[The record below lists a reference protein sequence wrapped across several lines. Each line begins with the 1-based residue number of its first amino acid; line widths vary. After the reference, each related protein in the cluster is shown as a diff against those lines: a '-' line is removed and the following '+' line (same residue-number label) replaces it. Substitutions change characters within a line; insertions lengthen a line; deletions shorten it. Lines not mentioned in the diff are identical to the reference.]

1 MTQRLY
7 LIDSHLF
14 ENRCTVLSCVPAK
27 EGYDVIVDGTVFF
40 PNKGGQPC
48 DTGKLGAVRVTDVR
62 ENGDELILRTD
73 GPLAVGETVT
83 GHIDEGRR
91 LDIMEQHT
99 GEHVLSWC
107 AYKLFDAVNVG
118 FHCALTYATLDLDK
132 PLTSEQVV
140 EMEDMA
146 NDLVRK
152 NLPVTAKIYDSEDDL
167 ADVPLRKHTEGLTA
181 PIRVVSIEGADSCTC
196 CAPHVHSTG
205 EIGVIKI
212 VSAVAYKGGMRMTFL
227 CGGRAL
233 RQFRRLQTTVD
244 AIARKFSTAG
254 EEVFS
259 AVEKQEA
266 ELKEV
271 KKEKAALTARLEE
284 YLTAELRAQAEEV
297 KGKKLLV
304 RLTETDPK
312 RLRPLAL
319 ATLPEKG
326 LTLLLTEKNGQVTY
340 VLCSSGLKLDM
351 GEVIPAVNIALGG
364 KGGGRG
370 TLAQGSAPTP
380 SGLSETVEQL
390 RDYLRNLL
398 KARTLS

>member
-1 MTQRLY
+1 MTERLY
-7 LIDSHLF
+7 LVDSHLF
-14 ENRCTVLSCVPAK
+14 ENECTVLSCAPGK
-27 EGYDVIVDGTVFF
+27 EGFDVIVDRTVFF

-48 DTGKLGAVRVTDVR
+48 DTGVLGGVRVVDVR
-62 ENGDELILRTD
+62 EVGEDLVLRTE
-73 GPLAVGETVT
+73 GPLPAGAVVT

-132 PLTSEQVV
+132 PLTPEQVM

-146 NDLVRK
+146 NGLVRR
-152 NLPVTAKIYDSEDDL
+152 NLPVTAAIYESEEAL
-167 ADVPLRKHTEGLTA
+167 QGVPLRKHAEGLVA
-181 PIRVVSIEGADSCTC
+181 PIRVVSIRDADSCTC
-196 CAPHVHSTG
+196 CAPHVRSTG

-227 CGGRAL
+227 CGGRAMK
-233 RQFRRLQTTVD
+233 QFQKLQAAVD

-254 EEVFS
+254 DEVLS

-266 ELKEV
+266 ELKAI
-271 KKEKAALTARLEE
+271 KKEKADLTGRLEE
-284 YLTAELRAQAEEV
+284 YLTAELKAQAEDV

-304 RLTETDPK
+304 RLTDTDPK

-326 LTLLLTEKNGQVTY
+326 LTLLLTDKNGQLSY
-340 VLCSSGLKLDM
+340 VLCANGLKLDM
-351 GEVIPAVNIALGG
+351 GELIPAVNLALGG
-364 KGGGRG
+364 RGGGRG

-380 SGLSETVEQL
+380 TGLFETVEQL
-390 RDYLRNLL
+390 KTYLKQRLAN
-398 KARTLS
+398 

>member
-14 ENRCTVLSCVPAK
+14 ENQCTVLSCVPTK
-27 EGYDVIVDGTVFF
+27 EGYDVIVDSTVFF

-48 DTGKLGAVRVTDVR
+48 DTGVLGGVRVTDVR
-62 ENGDELILRTD
+62 EAGEELVLRTD
-73 GPLAVGETVT
+73 APLPVGATVT
-83 GHIDEGRR
+83 GRIDEGRR

-132 PLTSEQVV
+132 PLTPEQVT
-140 EMEDMA
+140 EMETMA
-146 NDLVRK
+146 NDLARK
-152 NLPVTAKIYDSEDDL
+152 NLPVTAAVYDSEEDL
-167 ADVPLRKHTEGLTA
+167 KGVPLRKHAEGLIA
-181 PIRVVSIEGADSCTC
+181 PIRVVSIQDADSCTC

-205 EIGVIKI
+205 EIGAIKI
-212 VSAVAYKGGMRMTFL
+212 VSAAAYKGGMRMTFL

-233 RQFRRLQTTVD
+233 RQFQKLQAAVD
-244 AIARKFSTAG
+244 AIARRFSTAG
-254 EEVFS
+254 EEVLS

-284 YLTAELRAQAEEV
+284 YLTTELKAQAEDV

-319 ATLPEKG
+319 STLPEKG
-326 LTLLLTEKNGQVTY
+326 LTLLLAEKNGQLSY
-340 VLCSSGLKLDM
+340 VLCANGLKLDM
-351 GEVIPAVNIALGG
+351 GELIPAVNLALGG
-364 KGGGRG
+364 RGGGRG

-380 SGLSETVEQL
+380 SGLPETVEQL
-390 RDYLRNLL
+390 RTYLRQRLTN
-398 KARTLS
+398 

>member
-1 MTQRLY
+1 MTERLY
-7 LIDSHLF
+7 LVDSHLF
-14 ENRCTVLSCVPAK
+14 ENECTVLSCEPAK
-27 EGYDVIVDGTVFF
+27 EGFDVMVDRTVFF

-48 DTGKLGAVRVTDVR
+48 DTGILGGVKVVDVR
-62 ENGDELILRTD
+62 ESGDELILRTE
-73 GPLAVGETVT
+73 GPLAVGAAVT
-83 GHIDEGRR
+83 GHIDEERR

-132 PLTSEQVV
+132 PLTPEQVT

-146 NDLVRK
+146 NGLVRR
-152 NLPVTAKIYDSEDDL
+152 NLPVTATIYDSEEDL
-167 ADVPLRKHTEGLTA
+167 AGVPLRKHAEGLIA
-181 PIRVVSIEGADSCTC
+181 PIRVVSIEDADSCTC

-205 EIGVIKI
+205 EIGAIKI

-227 CGGRAL
+227 CGGRAMK
-233 RQFRRLQTTVD
+233 QFQKLQTAVD

-254 EEVFS
+254 DEVLS

-266 ELKEV
+266 ELKAV
-271 KKEKAALTARLEE
+271 KKEKADLTARLEG
-284 YLTAELRAQAEEV
+284 YLTAELKAQAEDV

-304 RLTETDPK
+304 KLTDTDPK

-326 LTLLLTEKNGQVTY
+326 LTLLLTERNGQLSY
-340 VLCSSGLKLDM
+340 VLCANGLKLDM
-351 GEVIPAVNIALGG
+351 GELIPAVNLALGG
-364 KGGGRG
+364 RGGGRG

-380 SGLSETVEQL
+380 SGLPETVEQL
-390 RDYLRNLL
+390 RTYLKQRLAN
-398 KARTLS
+398 

>member
-1 MTQRLY
+1 MTERLY

-14 ENRCTVLSCVPAK
+14 ENQCTVLSCEPAK
-27 EGYDVIVDGTVFF
+27 EGFDVMVDRTVFF

-48 DTGKLGAVRVTDVR
+48 DTGVLGGVKVVDVR
-62 ENGDELILRTD
+62 ESGDELILRTE
-73 GPLAVGETVT
+73 GPLPVGAAVT
-83 GHIDEGRR
+83 GHIDEKRR

-132 PLTSEQVV
+132 PLTSEQVT

-146 NDLVRK
+146 NGLVRK
-152 NLPVTAKIYDSEDDL
+152 NLPVTATIYDSEEDL
-167 ADVPLRKHTEGLTA
+167 AGVPLRKHAEGLIA
-181 PIRVVSIEGADSCTC
+181 PIRVVSIEDADSCTC

-205 EIGVIKI
+205 EIGAIKI

-227 CGGRAL
+227 CGGRAMK
-233 RQFRRLQTTVD
+233 QFQKLQTAVD

-254 EEVFS
+254 DEVLS

-266 ELKEV
+266 ELKAV
-271 KKEKAALTARLEE
+271 KKEKADLTARLEG
-284 YLTAELRAQAEEV
+284 YLTAELKAQAEDV

-304 RLTETDPK
+304 KLTDTDPK

-326 LTLLLTEKNGQVTY
+326 LTLLLTERNGQLSY
-340 VLCSSGLKLDM
+340 VLCANGLKLDM
-351 GEVIPAVNIALGG
+351 GELIPAVNLALGG
-364 KGGGRG
+364 RGGGRG

-380 SGLSETVEQL
+380 SGLPETVEQL
-390 RDYLRNLL
+390 RTYLKQRLAN
-398 KARTLS
+398 

>member
-1 MTQRLY
+1 MTERLY
-7 LIDSHLF
+7 LVDSHLF
-14 ENRCTVLSCVPAK
+14 ENECTVLSCAPGK
-27 EGYDVIVDGTVFF
+27 EGFDVIVDRTVFF

-48 DTGKLGAVRVTDVR
+48 DTGVLGGVRVVDVR
-62 ENGDELILRTD
+62 EVGEDLVLRTE
-73 GPLAVGETVT
+73 GPLPAGAVVT

-132 PLTSEQVV
+132 PLTPEQVM

-146 NDLVRK
+146 NGLVRR
-152 NLPVTAKIYDSEDDL
+152 NLPVTAAIYESEEAL
-167 ADVPLRKHTEGLTA
+167 QGVPLRKHAEGLVA
-181 PIRVVSIEGADSCTC
+181 PIRVVSIQDADSCTC
-196 CAPHVHSTG
+196 CAPHVRSTG

-233 RQFRRLQTTVD
+233 KQFQKLQGTVD

-254 EEVFS
+254 DEVLS

-266 ELKEV
+266 ELKAI
-271 KKEKAALTARLEE
+271 KKEKADLTGRLEE
-284 YLTAELRAQAEEV
+284 YLTAELKAQAEDV

-304 RLTETDPK
+304 RLTDTDPK

-326 LTLLLTEKNGQVTY
+326 LTLLLTDKNGQLSY
-340 VLCSSGLKLDM
+340 VLCANGLKLDM
-351 GEVIPAVNIALGG
+351 GELIPAVNLALGG
-364 KGGGRG
+364 RGGGRG

-380 SGLSETVEQL
+380 TGLFETVEQL
-390 RDYLRNLL
+390 KTYLKQRLAN
-398 KARTLS
+398 

>member
-1 MTQRLY
+1 MTERLY

-14 ENRCTVLSCVPAK
+14 ENQCTVLSCEPAK
-27 EGYDVIVDGTVFF
+27 EGFDVMVDRTVFF

-48 DTGKLGAVRVTDVR
+48 DTGVLGGVKVVDVR
-62 ENGDELILRTD
+62 ESGDELILRTE
-73 GPLAVGETVT
+73 GPLPVGETVT
-83 GHIDEGRR
+83 GHIDEKRR

-132 PLTSEQVV
+132 PLTSEQVT

-146 NDLVRK
+146 NGLVRK
-152 NLPVTAKIYDSEDDL
+152 NLPVTATIYDSEEDL
-167 ADVPLRKHTEGLTA
+167 AGVPLRKHAEGLIA
-181 PIRVVSIEGADSCTC
+181 PIRVVSIEDADSCTC

-205 EIGVIKI
+205 EIGAIKI

-227 CGGRAL
+227 CGGRAMK
-233 RQFRRLQTTVD
+233 QFQKLQAAVD

-254 EEVFS
+254 DEVLS

-266 ELKEV
+266 ELKAV
-271 KKEKAALTARLEE
+271 KKEKADLTARLEG
-284 YLTAELRAQAEEV
+284 YLTAELKAQAEDV

-304 RLTETDPK
+304 KLTDTDPK

-326 LTLLLTEKNGQVTY
+326 LTLLLTERNGQLSY
-340 VLCSSGLKLDM
+340 VLCANGLKLDM
-351 GEVIPAVNIALGG
+351 GELIPAVNLALGG
-364 KGGGRG
+364 RGGGRG

-380 SGLSETVEQL
+380 SGLPETVEQL
-390 RDYLRNLL
+390 RTYLKQRLAN
-398 KARTLS
+398 

>member
-1 MTQRLY
+1 MTERLY

-14 ENRCTVLSCVPAK
+14 ENQCTVLSCEPAK
-27 EGYDVIVDGTVFF
+27 EGFDVMVDRTVFF

-48 DTGKLGAVRVTDVR
+48 DTGILGGVKVVDVR
-62 ENGDELILRTD
+62 ESGDELNLRTD
-73 GPLAVGETVT
+73 VPLPVAAAVT
-83 GHIDEGRR
+83 GHIDEKRR

-132 PLTSEQVV
+132 PLTSEQVT

-146 NDLVRK
+146 NGLVRR
-152 NLPVTAKIYDSEDDL
+152 NLPVTATIYDSEEDL
-167 ADVPLRKHTEGLTA
+167 AGVPLRKHAEGLIA
-181 PIRVVSIEGADSCTC
+181 PIRVVSIEDADSCTC

-205 EIGVIKI
+205 EIGAIKI

-227 CGGRAL
+227 CGGRAMK
-233 RQFRRLQTTVD
+233 QFQKLQTAVD

-254 EEVFS
+254 DEVLS

-266 ELKEV
+266 ELKAV
-271 KKEKAALTARLEE
+271 KKEKADLTARLEG
-284 YLTAELRAQAEEV
+284 YLTAELKAQAEDV

-304 RLTETDPK
+304 KLTDTDPK

-326 LTLLLTEKNGQVTY
+326 LTLLLTERNGQLSY
-340 VLCSSGLKLDM
+340 VLCANGLKLDM
-351 GEVIPAVNIALGG
+351 GELIPAVNLALGG
-364 KGGGRG
+364 RGGGRG

-380 SGLSETVEQL
+380 SGLPETVEQL
-390 RDYLRNLL
+390 RTYLKQRLAN
-398 KARTLS
+398 

>member
-1 MTQRLY
+1 MTERLY
-7 LIDSHLF
+7 LVDSHLF
-14 ENRCTVLSCVPAK
+14 ENECTVLSCAPGK
-27 EGYDVIVDGTVFF
+27 EGFDVMVDRTVFF

-48 DTGKLGAVRVTDVR
+48 DTGILGGVKVVDVR
-62 ENGDELILRTD
+62 ESGDELILRTE
-73 GPLAVGETVT
+73 GPLPVGETVT
-83 GHIDEGRR
+83 GHIDEERR

-132 PLTSEQVV
+132 PLTPEQVT

-146 NDLVRK
+146 NGLVRR
-152 NLPVTAKIYDSEDDL
+152 NLPVTATIYDSEEDL
-167 ADVPLRKHTEGLTA
+167 AGVPLRKHAEGLIA
-181 PIRVVSIEGADSCTC
+181 PIRVVSIEDADSCTC

-205 EIGVIKI
+205 EIGAIKI

-227 CGGRAL
+227 CGGRAMK
-233 RQFRRLQTTVD
+233 QFQKLQTAVD

-254 EEVFS
+254 DEVLS

-266 ELKEV
+266 ELKAV
-271 KKEKAALTARLEE
+271 KKEKADLTARLEG
-284 YLTAELRAQAEEV
+284 YLTAELKAQAEDV

-304 RLTETDPK
+304 KLTDTDPK

-326 LTLLLTEKNGQVTY
+326 LTLLLTERNGQLSY
-340 VLCSSGLKLDM
+340 VLCANGLKLDM
-351 GEVIPAVNIALGG
+351 GELIPAVNLALGG
-364 KGGGRG
+364 RGGGRG

-380 SGLSETVEQL
+380 SGLPETVEQL
-390 RDYLRNLL
+390 RTYLKQRLAN
-398 KARTLS
+398 

>member
-1 MTQRLY
+1 MTERLY

-14 ENRCTVLSCVPAK
+14 ENECTVLACTPAK
-27 EGYDVIVDGTVFF
+27 EGFDVIVDKTVFF

-48 DTGKLGAVRVTDVR
+48 DTGVLGGVTVTDVR
-62 ENGDELILRTD
+62 EQGDELVLRTD
-73 GPLAVGETVT
+73 GPLTVGALVT

-99 GEHVLSWC
+99 GEHLLSWC
-107 AYKLFDAVNVG
+107 AYKLFDAMNVG

-132 PLTSEQVV
+132 PLTAEQLA
-140 EMEDMA
+140 EMENMA
-146 NDLVRK
+146 NDLIRR
-152 NLPVTAKIYDSEDDL
+152 NLAVTATVYETEDDL
-167 ADVPLRKHTEGLTA
+167 KDVPLRKHAEGLVA
-181 PIRVVSIEGADSCTC
+181 PIRVVSIQGADSCTC
-196 CAPHVHSTG
+196 CAPHVHFTG
-205 EIGVIKI
+205 EVGLAKI

-233 RQFRRLQTTVD
+233 KQFQKLQSSVD
-244 AIARKFSTAG
+244 AIARRFSTAAD
-254 EEVFS
+254 EVLS

-284 YLTAELRAQAEEV
+284 YLTAELKSQAEDL

-304 RLTETDPK
+304 RLTDVDPK

-319 ATLPEKG
+319 STLPEKG
-326 LTLLLTEKNGQVTY
+326 LTLLLSEKGGQLTY
-340 VLCSSGLKLDM
+340 VLCANGLQLDM
-351 GEVIPAVNIALGG
+351 ADLIPAVNLALGG

-380 SGLSETVEQL
+380 AGLNETVEQL
-390 RDYLRNLL
+390 RIYLRNVL
-398 KARTLS
+398 KA

>member
-1 MTQRLY
+1 MTERLY
-7 LIDSHLF
+7 LVDSHLF
-14 ENRCTVLSCVPAK
+14 ENECTVLSCEPAK
-27 EGYDVIVDGTVFF
+27 EGFDVIVDRTVFF

-48 DTGKLGAVRVTDVR
+48 DTGVLGGVRVVDVR
-62 ENGDELILRTD
+62 EVGEDLVLRTE
-73 GPLAVGETVT
+73 GPLPAGAVVT
-83 GHIDEGRR
+83 GHIDEERR

-118 FHCALTYATLDLDK
+118 FHCALTYATLDLDR
-132 PLTSEQVV
+132 PLTPEQVT

-146 NDLVRK
+146 NGLVRR
-152 NLPVTAKIYDSEDDL
+152 NLPVTAAIYESEEDL
-167 ADVPLRKHTEGLTA
+167 KGVPLRKHAEGLIA
-181 PIRVVSIEGADSCTC
+181 PIRVVSIEDADSCTC

-205 EIGVIKI
+205 EIGAIKI

-227 CGGRAL
+227 CGGRAMK
-233 RQFRRLQTTVD
+233 QFQKLQAAVD

-254 EEVFS
+254 DEVLS

-266 ELKEV
+266 ELKAV
-271 KKEKAALTARLEE
+271 KKEKADLTGRLEG
-284 YLTAELRAQAEEV
+284 YLTAELKAQAEDV

-304 RLTETDPK
+304 RLTDTDPK

-326 LTLLLTEKNGQVTY
+326 LTLLLTERNGQLSY
-340 VLCSSGLKLDM
+340 VLCANGLKLDM
-351 GEVIPAVNIALGG
+351 GELIPAVNLALGG
-364 KGGGRG
+364 RGGGRG

-380 SGLSETVEQL
+380 SGLPETVEQL
-390 RDYLRNLL
+390 KTYLKQRLAN
-398 KARTLS
+398 

>member
-14 ENRCTVLSCVPAK
+14 ENQCTVLSCVPTK
-27 EGYDVIVDGTVFF
+27 EGYDVIVDSTVCF

-48 DTGKLGAVRVTDVR
+48 DTGVLGGVRVTDVR
-62 ENGDELILRTD
+62 EAGEELVLRTD
-73 GPLAVGETVT
+73 APLPVGATVT
-83 GHIDEGRR
+83 GRIDEGRR

-107 AYKLFDAVNVG
+107 AYKLCDAVNVG

-132 PLTSEQVV
+132 PLTPEQVT
-140 EMEDMA
+140 EMETMA
-146 NDLVRK
+146 NDLARK
-152 NLPVTAKIYDSEDDL
+152 NLPVTAAVYDSEEDL
-167 ADVPLRKHTEGLTA
+167 KGVPLRKHAEGLIA
-181 PIRVVSIEGADSCTC
+181 PIRVVSIQDADSCTC

-205 EIGVIKI
+205 EIGAIKI
-212 VSAVAYKGGMRMTFL
+212 VSAAAYKGGMRMTFL

-233 RQFRRLQTTVD
+233 RQFQKLQAAVD
-244 AIARKFSTAG
+244 AIARRFSTAG
-254 EEVFS
+254 EEVLS

-284 YLTAELRAQAEEV
+284 YLTTELKAQAEDV

-319 ATLPEKG
+319 STLPEKG
-326 LTLLLTEKNGQVTY
+326 LTLLLAEKNGQLSY
-340 VLCSSGLKLDM
+340 VLCANGLKLDM
-351 GEVIPAVNIALGG
+351 GELIPAVNLALGG
-364 KGGGRG
+364 RGGGRG

-380 SGLSETVEQL
+380 SGLPETVEQL
-390 RDYLRNLL
+390 RTYLRQRLTN
-398 KARTLS
+398 

>member
-1 MTQRLY
+1 MTERQY
-7 LIDSHLF
+7 LVDSHLF
-14 ENRCTVLSCVPAK
+14 ENECTVLSCAPGK
-27 EGYDVIVDGTVFF
+27 EGFDVIVDRTVFF

-48 DTGKLGAVRVTDVR
+48 DTGVLGGVRVVDVR
-62 ENGDELILRTD
+62 EVGEDLVLRTE
-73 GPLAVGETVT
+73 GPLPAGAVVT

-132 PLTSEQVV
+132 PLTPEQAL

-146 NDLVRK
+146 NGLVRR
-152 NLPVTAKIYDSEDDL
+152 NLPVTAAIYESEEAL
-167 ADVPLRKHTEGLTA
+167 QGVPLRKHAEGLVA
-181 PIRVVSIEGADSCTC
+181 PIRVVSIRDADSCTC
-196 CAPHVHSTG
+196 CAPHVRSTG

-233 RQFRRLQTTVD
+233 KQFQKLQGTVD

-254 EEVFS
+254 DEVLS

-266 ELKEV
+266 ELKAI
-271 KKEKAALTARLEE
+271 KKEKADLTGRLEE
-284 YLTAELRAQAEEV
+284 YLTAELKAQAEDV

-304 RLTETDPK
+304 RLTDTDPK

-326 LTLLLTEKNGQVTY
+326 LTLLLTDKNGQLSY
-340 VLCSSGLKLDM
+340 VLCANGLKLDM
-351 GEVIPAVNIALGG
+351 GELIPAVNLALGG
-364 KGGGRG
+364 RGGGRG

-380 SGLSETVEQL
+380 TGLFETVEQL
-390 RDYLRNLL
+390 KTYLKQRLAN
-398 KARTLS
+398 

>member
-14 ENRCTVLSCVPAK
+14 ENQCTVLSCAAAK
-27 EGYDVIVDGTVFF
+27 EGFDVTVDRTVFF

-48 DTGKLGAVRVTDVR
+48 DTGVLGTVSVLDVR
-62 ENGDELILRTD
+62 EVGEDLILRTD
-73 GPLAVGETVT
+73 GPLPVGATVT

-99 GEHVLSWC
+99 GEHILSWC
-107 AYKLFDAVNVG
+107 AYKLFDAMNVG

-132 PLTSEQVV
+132 PLTPEQVM
-140 EMEDMA
+140 EMETMA

-152 NLPVTAKIYDSEDDL
+152 NLPVTAAIYETEDDL
-167 ADVPLRKHTEGLTA
+167 QGVPLRKHAEGLIA

-196 CAPHVHSTG
+196 CAPHVRFTG
-205 EIGVIKI
+205 EVGVAKI

-233 RQFRRLQTTVD
+233 KQFQKLQMTVD

-254 EEVFS
+254 EEALS

-266 ELKEV
+266 ELKEI

-284 YLTAELRAQAEEV
+284 YLTAELKAQAEDV
-297 KGKKLLV
+297 KGMKLLV

-326 LTLLLTEKNGQVTY
+326 LTLLLTEKNGQLTY
-340 VLCSSGLKLDM
+340 VLCANGLKLDM
-351 GEVIPAVNIALGG
+351 GELIPAVNLALGG

-370 TLAQGSAPTP
+370 TLAQGSAPAPT
-380 SGLSETVEQL
+380 GLPETVEQL
-390 RDYLRNLL
+390 KTYLKQRL
-398 KARTLS
+398 AAC

>member
-1 MTQRLY
+1 MTRRLY

-14 ENRCTVLSCVPAK
+14 ENQCTVLSCEPAK
-27 EGYDVIVDGTVFF
+27 EGFDVMVDRTVFF

-48 DTGKLGAVRVTDVR
+48 DTGILGGVKVVDVR
-62 ENGDELILRTD
+62 ESGDELILRTE
-73 GPLAVGETVT
+73 GPLPVGETVT
-83 GHIDEGRR
+83 GHIDEKRR

-132 PLTSEQVV
+132 PLTPEQVT

-146 NDLVRK
+146 NGLVRR
-152 NLPVTAKIYDSEDDL
+152 NLPVTATIYDSEEDL
-167 ADVPLRKHTEGLTA
+167 AGVPLRKHAEGLIA
-181 PIRVVSIEGADSCTC
+181 PIRVVSIEDADSCTC

-205 EIGVIKI
+205 EIGAIKI

-227 CGGRAL
+227 CGGRAMK
-233 RQFRRLQTTVD
+233 QFQKLQTAVD

-254 EEVFS
+254 DEVLS

-266 ELKEV
+266 ELKAV
-271 KKEKAALTARLEE
+271 KKEKADLTARLEG
-284 YLTAELRAQAEEV
+284 YLTAELKAQAEDV

-304 RLTETDPK
+304 KLTDTDPK

-326 LTLLLTEKNGQVTY
+326 LTLLLTERNGQLSY
-340 VLCSSGLKLDM
+340 VLCANGLKLDM
-351 GEVIPAVNIALGG
+351 GELIPAVNLALGG
-364 KGGGRG
+364 RGGGRG

-380 SGLSETVEQL
+380 SGLPETVEQL
-390 RDYLRNLL
+390 RTYLKQRLAN
-398 KARTLS
+398 

>member
-1 MTQRLY
+1 MTERLY
-7 LIDSHLF
+7 LVDSHLF
-14 ENRCTVLSCVPAK
+14 ENECTVLSCEPAK
-27 EGYDVIVDGTVFF
+27 EGFDVMVDRTVFF

-48 DTGKLGAVRVTDVR
+48 DTGILGGVKVVDVR
-62 ENGDELILRTD
+62 ESGDELILRTE
-73 GPLAVGETVT
+73 GPLPVGETVT
-83 GHIDEGRR
+83 GHIDEKRR

-132 PLTSEQVV
+132 PLTPEQVT

-146 NDLVRK
+146 NGLVRR
-152 NLPVTAKIYDSEDDL
+152 NLPVTAAIYESEEDL
-167 ADVPLRKHTEGLTA
+167 KGVPLRKHAEGLIA
-181 PIRVVSIEGADSCTC
+181 PIRVVSIEDADSCTC

-205 EIGVIKI
+205 EIGAIKI

-227 CGGRAL
+227 CGGRAMK
-233 RQFRRLQTTVD
+233 QFQKLQTAVD
-244 AIARKFSTAG
+244 AIARKVSTAG
-254 EEVFS
+254 DEVLS

-266 ELKEV
+266 ELKAV
-271 KKEKAALTARLEE
+271 KKEKADLTARLEG
-284 YLTAELRAQAEEV
+284 YLTAELKAQAEDV

-304 RLTETDPK
+304 KLTDTDPK

-326 LTLLLTEKNGQVTY
+326 LTLLLTERNGQLSY
-340 VLCSSGLKLDM
+340 VLCANGLKLDM
-351 GEVIPAVNIALGG
+351 GELIPAVNLALGG
-364 KGGGRG
+364 RGGGRG

-380 SGLSETVEQL
+380 SGLPETVEQL
-390 RDYLRNLL
+390 RTYLKQRLAN
-398 KARTLS
+398 

>member
-1 MTQRLY
+1 MTERLY

-14 ENRCTVLSCVPAK
+14 ENQCTVLSCAPGK
-27 EGYDVIVDGTVFF
+27 EGFDVIVDRTVFF

-48 DTGKLGAVRVTDVR
+48 DTGILGGVKVVDVR
-62 ENGDELILRTD
+62 ESGDELILRTE
-73 GPLAVGETVT
+73 GPLPVGETVT
-83 GHIDEGRR
+83 GHIDEKRR

-132 PLTSEQVV
+132 PLTPEQVT

-146 NDLVRK
+146 NGLVRR
-152 NLPVTAKIYDSEDDL
+152 NLPVTATIYDSEEDL
-167 ADVPLRKHTEGLTA
+167 AGVPLRKHAEGLIA
-181 PIRVVSIEGADSCTC
+181 PIRVVSIEDADSCTC

-205 EIGVIKI
+205 EIGAIKI

-227 CGGRAL
+227 CGGRAMK
-233 RQFRRLQTTVD
+233 QFQKLQTAVD

-254 EEVFS
+254 DEVLS

-266 ELKEV
+266 ELKAV
-271 KKEKAALTARLEE
+271 KKEKADLTARLEG
-284 YLTAELRAQAEEV
+284 YLTAELKAQAEDV

-304 RLTETDPK
+304 KLTDTDPK

-326 LTLLLTEKNGQVTY
+326 LTLLLTERNGQLSY
-340 VLCSSGLKLDM
+340 VLCANGLKLDM
-351 GEVIPAVNIALGG
+351 GELIPAVNLALGG
-364 KGGGRG
+364 RGGGRG

-380 SGLSETVEQL
+380 SGLPETVEQL
-390 RDYLRNLL
+390 RTYLKQRLAN
-398 KARTLS
+398 

>member
-1 MTQRLY
+1 MTERLY

-14 ENRCTVLSCVPAK
+14 ENQCTVLSCEPAK
-27 EGYDVIVDGTVFF
+27 EGFDVMVDRTVFF

-48 DTGKLGAVRVTDVR
+48 DTGILGGVKVVDVR
-62 ENGDELILRTD
+62 ESGDELILRTE
-73 GPLAVGETVT
+73 GPLPVGETVT
-83 GHIDEGRR
+83 GHIDEKRR

-132 PLTSEQVV
+132 PLTSEQVT

-146 NDLVRK
+146 NGLVRR
-152 NLPVTAKIYDSEDDL
+152 NLPVTATIYDSEEDL
-167 ADVPLRKHTEGLTA
+167 AGVPLRKHAEGLIA
-181 PIRVVSIEGADSCTC
+181 PIRVVSIEDADSCTC

-205 EIGVIKI
+205 EIGAIKI

-227 CGGRAL
+227 CGGRAMK
-233 RQFRRLQTTVD
+233 QFQKLQAAVD

-254 EEVFS
+254 DEVLS

-266 ELKEV
+266 ELKAV
-271 KKEKAALTARLEE
+271 KKEKADLTARLEG
-284 YLTAELRAQAEEV
+284 YLTAELKAQAEDV

-304 RLTETDPK
+304 RLTDTDPK

-319 ATLPEKG
+319 ATLPKKG
-326 LTLLLTEKNGQVTY
+326 LTLLLTERNGQLSY
-340 VLCSSGLKLDM
+340 VLCANGLKLDM
-351 GEVIPAVNIALGG
+351 GELIPAVNLALGG
-364 KGGGRG
+364 RGGGRG

-380 SGLSETVEQL
+380 SGLPETVEQL
-390 RDYLRNLL
+390 RTYLKQRLMY
-398 KARTLS
+398 

>member
-1 MTQRLY
+1 MTERLY
-7 LIDSHLF
+7 LVDSHLF
-14 ENRCTVLSCVPAK
+14 ENECTVLSCAPGK
-27 EGYDVIVDGTVFF
+27 EGFDVIVDRTVFF

-48 DTGKLGAVRVTDVR
+48 DTGVLGGVRIVDVR
-62 ENGDELILRTD
+62 EVGEDLVLRTE
-73 GPLAVGETVT
+73 GPLPAGAVVT

-132 PLTSEQVV
+132 PLTPEQVL

-146 NDLVRK
+146 NGLVRR
-152 NLPVTAKIYDSEDDL
+152 NLPVTAAIYESEEAL
-167 ADVPLRKHTEGLTA
+167 QGVPLRKHAEGLVA
-181 PIRVVSIEGADSCTC
+181 PIRVVSIRDADSCTC
-196 CAPHVHSTG
+196 CAPHVRYTG

-233 RQFRRLQTTVD
+233 KHFQRLQTTVD

-254 EEVFS
+254 DEVLS

-266 ELKEV
+266 ELKAI
-271 KKEKAALTARLEE
+271 KKEKADLTGRLEE
-284 YLTAELRAQAEEV
+284 YLTAELKAQAEDV

-304 RLTETDPK
+304 RLTDTDPK

-326 LTLLLTEKNGQVTY
+326 LTLLLTDKLGQLSY
-340 VLCSSGLKLDM
+340 VLCANGLKLDM
-351 GEVIPAVNIALGG
+351 GELIPAVNLALGG
-364 KGGGRG
+364 RGGGRG

-380 SGLSETVEQL
+380 TGLFETVEQL
-390 RDYLRNLL
+390 KTYLKQRLAN
-398 KARTLS
+398 

>member
-1 MTQRLY
+1 MTERLY
-7 LIDSHLF
+7 LVDSHLF
-14 ENRCTVLSCVPAK
+14 ENECTVLSCAPAK
-27 EGYDVIVDGTVFF
+27 EGFDVIVDRTVFF

-48 DTGKLGAVRVTDVR
+48 DTGVLGSVRVVDVR
-62 ENGDELILRTD
+62 EVGEDLVLRTE
-73 GPLAVGETVT
+73 GPLPAGAVVT

-132 PLTSEQVV
+132 PLTPEQVL

-146 NDLVRK
+146 NGLVRR
-152 NLPVTAKIYDSEDDL
+152 NLPVTAAIYESEEAL
-167 ADVPLRKHTEGLTA
+167 QGVPLRKHAEGLVA
-181 PIRVVSIEGADSCTC
+181 PIRVVSIRDADSCTC
-196 CAPHVHSTG
+196 CAPHVRSTG

-227 CGGRAL
+227 CGGRAMK
-233 RQFRRLQTTVD
+233 QFQKLQTAVD

-254 EEVFS
+254 DEVLS

-266 ELKEV
+266 ELKAV
-271 KKEKAALTARLEE
+271 KKEKADLTARLEG
-284 YLTAELRAQAEEV
+284 YLTAELKAQAEDV

-304 RLTETDPK
+304 KLTDTDPK

-326 LTLLLTEKNGQVTY
+326 LTLLLTERNGQLSY
-340 VLCSSGLKLDM
+340 VLCANGLKLDM
-351 GEVIPAVNIALGG
+351 GELIPAVNLALGG
-364 KGGGRG
+364 RGGGRG

-380 SGLSETVEQL
+380 SGLPETVEQL
-390 RDYLRNLL
+390 RTYLKQRLAN
-398 KARTLS
+398 

>member
-1 MTQRLY
+1 MTERLY

-14 ENRCTVLSCVPAK
+14 ENQCTVLSCEPAK
-27 EGYDVIVDGTVFF
+27 EGFDVMVDRTVFF

-48 DTGKLGAVRVTDVR
+48 DTGILGGVKVVDVR
-62 ENGDELILRTD
+62 ESGDQLILRTE
-73 GPLAVGETVT
+73 GPLPVGETVT
-83 GHIDEGRR
+83 GHIDEKRR

-132 PLTSEQVV
+132 PLTSEQVT

-146 NDLVRK
+146 NGLVRK
-152 NLPVTAKIYDSEDDL
+152 NLPVTATIYDSEEDL
-167 ADVPLRKHTEGLTA
+167 AGVPLRKHAEGLIA
-181 PIRVVSIEGADSCTC
+181 PIRVVSIEDADSCTC

-205 EIGVIKI
+205 EIGAIKI

-227 CGGRAL
+227 CGGRAMK
-233 RQFRRLQTTVD
+233 QFQKLQTAVD

-254 EEVFS
+254 DEVLS

-266 ELKEV
+266 ELKAV
-271 KKEKAALTARLEE
+271 KKEKADLTARLEG
-284 YLTAELRAQAEEV
+284 YLTAELKAQAEDV

-304 RLTETDPK
+304 RLTDTDPK

-326 LTLLLTEKNGQVTY
+326 LTLLLTERNGQLSY
-340 VLCSSGLKLDM
+340 VLCANGLKLDM
-351 GEVIPAVNIALGG
+351 GELIPAVNLALGG
-364 KGGGRG
+364 RGGGRG

-380 SGLSETVEQL
+380 SGLPETVEQL
-390 RDYLRNLL
+390 RTYLKQRLAN
-398 KARTLS
+398 

>member
-1 MTQRLY
+1 MTERLY

-14 ENRCTVLSCVPAK
+14 ENQCTVLSCEPAK
-27 EGYDVIVDGTVFF
+27 EGFDVIVDRTVFF

-48 DTGKLGAVRVTDVR
+48 DTGILGGVKVVDVR
-62 ENGDELILRTD
+62 ESGDELILRTE
-73 GPLAVGETVT
+73 GPLPVGETVT
-83 GHIDEGRR
+83 GHIDEKRR

-132 PLTSEQVV
+132 PLTSEQVT

-146 NDLVRK
+146 NGLVRR
-152 NLPVTAKIYDSEDDL
+152 NLPVTAAIYESEEDL
-167 ADVPLRKHTEGLTA
+167 KGVPLRKHAEGLIA
-181 PIRVVSIEGADSCTC
+181 PIRVVSIEDADSCTC

-205 EIGVIKI
+205 EIGAIKI

-227 CGGRAL
+227 CGGRAMK
-233 RQFRRLQTTVD
+233 QFQKLQTAVD

-254 EEVFS
+254 DEVLS

-266 ELKEV
+266 ELKAV
-271 KKEKAALTARLEE
+271 KKEKADLTARLEG
-284 YLTAELRAQAEEV
+284 YLTAELKAQAEDV

-304 RLTETDPK
+304 KLTDTDPK

-326 LTLLLTEKNGQVTY
+326 LTLLLTERNGQLSY
-340 VLCSSGLKLDM
+340 VLCANGLKLDM
-351 GEVIPAVNIALGG
+351 GELIPAVNLALGG
-364 KGGGRG
+364 RGGGRG

-380 SGLSETVEQL
+380 SGLPETVEQL
-390 RDYLRNLL
+390 RTYLKQRLAN
-398 KARTLS
+398 

>member
-1 MTQRLY
+1 MTERLY
-7 LIDSHLF
+7 LVDSHLF
-14 ENRCTVLSCVPAK
+14 ENECTVLSCAPGK
-27 EGYDVIVDGTVFF
+27 EGFDVMVDRTVFF

-48 DTGKLGAVRVTDVR
+48 DTGVLGGVKVVDVR
-62 ENGDELILRTD
+62 ESGDELILRTE
-73 GPLAVGETVT
+73 GPLPVGETVT
-83 GHIDEGRR
+83 GHIDEKRR

-132 PLTSEQVV
+132 PLTSEQVT
-140 EMEDMA
+140 EMEDRA
-146 NDLVRK
+146 NGLVRR
-152 NLPVTAKIYDSEDDL
+152 NLPVTATIYDSEEDL
-167 ADVPLRKHTEGLTA
+167 AGVPLRKHAEGLIA
-181 PIRVVSIEGADSCTC
+181 PIRVVSIEDADSCTC

-205 EIGVIKI
+205 EIGAIKI

-227 CGGRAL
+227 CGGRAMK
-233 RQFRRLQTTVD
+233 QFQKLQTAVD

-254 EEVFS
+254 DEVLS

-266 ELKEV
+266 ELKAV
-271 KKEKAALTARLEE
+271 KKEKADLTARLEG
-284 YLTAELRAQAEEV
+284 YLTAELKAQAEDV

-304 RLTETDPK
+304 KLTDTDPK

-326 LTLLLTEKNGQVTY
+326 LTLLLTERNGQLSY
-340 VLCSSGLKLDM
+340 VLCANGLKLDM
-351 GEVIPAVNIALGG
+351 GELIPAVNLALGG
-364 KGGGRG
+364 RGGGRG

-380 SGLSETVEQL
+380 SGLPETVEQL
-390 RDYLRNLL
+390 RTYLKQRLAN
-398 KARTLS
+398 

>member
-1 MTQRLY
+1 MTERLY

-14 ENRCTVLSCVPAK
+14 ESQCTVLSCEPA
-27 EGYDVIVDGTVFF
+27 GDGFDVIVDRTVFF

-48 DTGKLGAVRVTDVR
+48 DTGVLGAVRVTDVR
-62 ENGDELILRTD
+62 EVGDELILRTD
-73 GPLAVGETVT
+73 GPLPVGEAVT
-83 GHIDEGRR
+83 GRIDEARR

-132 PLTSEQVV
+132 PLTPEQVT

-146 NDLVRK
+146 NGLVRR
-152 NLPVTAKIYDSEDDL
+152 NLPVTAAIYESEEDL
-167 ADVPLRKHTEGLTA
+167 KGVPLRKHAEGLIA
-181 PIRVVSIEGADSCTC
+181 PIRVVSIEDADSCTC

-205 EIGVIKI
+205 EIGAIKI

-227 CGGRAL
+227 CGGRAMK
-233 RQFRRLQTTVD
+233 QFQKLQAAVD

-254 EEVFS
+254 DEVLS

-266 ELKEV
+266 ELKAV
-271 KKEKAALTARLEE
+271 KKEKADLTGRLEG
-284 YLTAELRAQAEEV
+284 YLTAELKAQAEDV

-304 RLTETDPK
+304 RLTDTDPK

-326 LTLLLTEKNGQVTY
+326 LTLLLTERNGQLSY
-340 VLCSSGLKLDM
+340 VLCANGLKLDM
-351 GEVIPAVNIALGG
+351 GELIPAVNLALGG
-364 KGGGRG
+364 RGGGRG

-380 SGLSETVEQL
+380 SGFPETVEQL
-390 RDYLRNLL
+390 KTYLKQRLAN
-398 KARTLS
+398 

>member
-1 MTQRLY
+1 MTERLY
-7 LIDSHLF
+7 LVDSHLF
-14 ENRCTVLSCVPAK
+14 ENECTVLSCAPGK
-27 EGYDVIVDGTVFF
+27 EGFDVIVDRTVFF

-48 DTGKLGAVRVTDVR
+48 DTGVLGGMRVVDVR
-62 ENGDELILRTD
+62 EVGEDLVLRTE
-73 GPLAVGETVT
+73 GPLPAGAVVT

-132 PLTSEQVV
+132 PLTPEQVL

-146 NDLVRK
+146 NGLVRR
-152 NLPVTAKIYDSEDDL
+152 NLPVTAAIYESEEAL
-167 ADVPLRKHTEGLTA
+167 QGVPLRKHAEGLVA
-181 PIRVVSIEGADSCTC
+181 PIRVVSIRDADSCTC
-196 CAPHVHSTG
+196 CAPHVRSTG

-233 RQFRRLQTTVD
+233 KQFQKLQGTVD

-254 EEVFS
+254 DEVLS

-266 ELKEV
+266 ELKTI
-271 KKEKAALTARLEE
+271 KKEKADLTGRLEA
-284 YLTAELRAQAEEV
+284 YLTAELKAQAEDV

-304 RLTETDPK
+304 RLTDTDPK

-326 LTLLLTEKNGQVTY
+326 LTLLLTDKNGQLSY
-340 VLCSSGLKLDM
+340 VLCANGLKLDM
-351 GEVIPAVNIALGG
+351 GELIPAVNLALGG
-364 KGGGRG
+364 RGGGRG

-380 SGLSETVEQL
+380 TGLFETVEQL
-390 RDYLRNLL
+390 KTYLKQRLAN
-398 KARTLS
+398 

>member
-1 MTQRLY
+1 MTERLY
-7 LIDSHLF
+7 LVDSHLF
-14 ENRCTVLSCVPAK
+14 ENECTVLSCAPGK
-27 EGYDVIVDGTVFF
+27 EGFDVIVDRTVFF

-48 DTGKLGAVRVTDVR
+48 DTGVLGGVRVVDVR
-62 ENGDELILRTD
+62 EVGEDLVLRTE
-73 GPLAVGETVT
+73 GPLPAGAVVT

-132 PLTSEQVV
+132 PLTPEQVL

-146 NDLVRK
+146 NGLVRR
-152 NLPVTAKIYDSEDDL
+152 NLPVTAAIYESEEAL
-167 ADVPLRKHTEGLTA
+167 QGVPLRKHAEGLVA
-181 PIRVVSIEGADSCTC
+181 PIRVVSIRDADSCTC
-196 CAPHVHSTG
+196 CAPHVRSTG

-227 CGGRAL
+227 CGGRAMK
-233 RQFRRLQTTVD
+233 QFQKLQTAVD

-254 EEVFS
+254 DEVLS

-266 ELKEV
+266 ELKAV
-271 KKEKAALTARLEE
+271 KKEKADLTARLEG
-284 YLTAELRAQAEEV
+284 YLTAELKAQAEDV

-304 RLTETDPK
+304 KLTDTDPK

-326 LTLLLTEKNGQVTY
+326 LTLLLTERNGQLSY
-340 VLCSSGLKLDM
+340 VLCANGLKLDM
-351 GEVIPAVNIALGG
+351 GELIPAVNLALGG
-364 KGGGRG
+364 RGGGRG

-380 SGLSETVEQL
+380 SGLPETVEQL
-390 RDYLRNLL
+390 RTYLKQRLAN
-398 KARTLS
+398 

>member
-1 MTQRLY
+1 MTERLY
-7 LIDSHLF
+7 LVDSHLF
-14 ENRCTVLSCVPAK
+14 ENECTVLSCEPAK
-27 EGYDVIVDGTVFF
+27 EGFDVMVDRTVFF

-48 DTGKLGAVRVTDVR
+48 DTGVLGGVKVVDVR
-62 ENGDELILRTD
+62 ESGDELILRTE
-73 GPLAVGETVT
+73 GPLPVGETVT
-83 GHIDEGRR
+83 GHIDEKRR

-132 PLTSEQVV
+132 PLTPEQVT

-146 NDLVRK
+146 NGLVRR
-152 NLPVTAKIYDSEDDL
+152 NLPVTATIYDSEEDL
-167 ADVPLRKHTEGLTA
+167 AGVPLRKHAEGLIA
-181 PIRVVSIEGADSCTC
+181 PIRVVSIEDADSCTC

-205 EIGVIKI
+205 EIGAIKI

-227 CGGRAL
+227 CGGRAMK
-233 RQFRRLQTTVD
+233 QFQKLQTAVD

-254 EEVFS
+254 DEVLS

-266 ELKEV
+266 ELKAV
-271 KKEKAALTARLEE
+271 KKEKADLTARLEG
-284 YLTAELRAQAEEV
+284 YLTAELKAQAEDV

-304 RLTETDPK
+304 RLTDTDPK

-326 LTLLLTEKNGQVTY
+326 LTLLLTDKNGQLSY
-340 VLCSSGLKLDM
+340 VLCANGLKLDM
-351 GEVIPAVNIALGG
+351 GELIPAVNLALGG
-364 KGGGRG
+364 RGGGRG

-380 SGLSETVEQL
+380 TGLFETVEQL
-390 RDYLRNLL
+390 KTYLKQRLAN
-398 KARTLS
+398 

>member
-7 LIDSHLF
+7 LMDSHLF
-14 ENRCTVLSCVPAK
+14 ENQCTVLSCEPAK
-27 EGYDVIVDGTVFF
+27 EGFDVIVDSTVFF

-48 DTGKLGAVRVTDVR
+48 DTGALGPVRVTDVR
-62 ENGDELILRTD
+62 EAGDELILRTD
-73 GPLAVGETVT
+73 GPLPVDETVT

-99 GEHVLSWC
+99 GEHILSWC

-132 PLTSEQVV
+132 PLTPEQVA
-140 EMEDMA
+140 EMETMA
-146 NDLVRK
+146 NELVRR
-152 NLPVTAKIYDSEDDL
+152 NLAVTATIYESEDDL
-167 ADVPLRKHTEGLTA
+167 KDVPLRKHAEGLVA
-181 PIRVVSIEGADSCTC
+181 PIRVVSIEDADSCTC
-196 CAPHVHSTG
+196 CAPHVRRTG
-205 EIGVIKI
+205 EIGAVKI
-212 VSAVAYKGGMRMTFL
+212 VAAVAYKGGLRMTFL

-233 RQFRRLQTTVD
+233 RQFQRLQMTVD

-254 EEVFS
+254 EEVLS

-284 YLTAELRAQAEEV
+284 YLTAELKAQAEDV
-297 KGKKLLV
+297 KGRKLLV
-304 RLTETDPK
+304 RQIDTDPK

-319 ATLPEKG
+319 STLPDKG
-326 LTLLLTEKNGQVTY
+326 LTLLFTEKAGQLTY
-340 VLCSSGLKLDM
+340 VLCANGLKLDM
-351 GEVIPAVNIALGG
+351 GELIPAVNLALGG

-370 TLAQGSAPTP
+370 TLAQGSAPAP
-380 SGLSETVEQL
+380 SGLTETVEQL
-390 RDYLRNLL
+390 RTYLRQ
-398 KARTLS
+398 RLSAC

>member
-1 MTQRLY
+1 MTERLY

-14 ENRCTVLSCVPAK
+14 ENQCTVLSCAPGK
-27 EGYDVIVDGTVFF
+27 EGFDVIVDRTVFF

-48 DTGKLGAVRVTDVR
+48 DTGILGGVKVVDVR
-62 ENGDELILRTD
+62 ESGDELILRTE
-73 GPLAVGETVT
+73 GPLPVGETVT
-83 GHIDEGRR
+83 GHIDEKRR

-132 PLTSEQVV
+132 PLTSEQVT

-146 NDLVRK
+146 NGLVRR
-152 NLPVTAKIYDSEDDL
+152 NLPVTATIYDSEEDL
-167 ADVPLRKHTEGLTA
+167 AGVPLRKHAEGLIA
-181 PIRVVSIEGADSCTC
+181 PIRVVSIEDADSCTC

-205 EIGVIKI
+205 EIGAIKI

-227 CGGRAL
+227 CGGRAMK
-233 RQFRRLQTTVD
+233 QFQKLQTAVD

-254 EEVFS
+254 EEVLA
-259 AVEKQEA
+259 AVEKQES

-271 KKEKAALTARLEE
+271 KKEKADLTARLER
-284 YLTAELRAQAEEV
+284 YLTAELKAQAEDV

-304 RLTETDPK
+304 KLTDTDPK

-326 LTLLLTEKNGQVTY
+326 LTLLLTERNGQLSY
-340 VLCSSGLKLDM
+340 VLCANGLKLDM
-351 GEVIPAVNIALGG
+351 GELIPAVNLALGG

-370 TLAQGSAPTP
+370 TLAQGSAPASP
-380 SGLSETVEQL
+380 GLPETVEQL
-390 RDYLRNLL
+390 TAYFRNVL
-398 KARTLS
+398 KA